1 MRAKYKTYA
10 RSVLVELRAYKKDN
24 KRSHFKDAFMKL
36 MPDIKAY
43 VSKNLKMAER
53 KGVIAKGSYQA
64 DDFINDLYLY
74 TYEHIDNISE
84 ATDFHSW
91 LYKQADELLN
101 DTFIYE
107 SLEESYIEDLEAL
120 SESEWQMLEEK
131 FTRDAD
137 GDLIMMEELDDPS
150 YPKVNYEAADFF
162 VEDQEAVLIER
173 LDDEISKERLYN
185 HVNIVLEKLP
195 VVAQSIFDLKTVRG
209 FELEEI
215 AKIKRMPLS
224 QVNELFKE
232 AQYQIK
238 KSIASRFLK

>member
-24 KRSHFKDAFMKL
+24 NRSYFKDAFMKL

-53 KGVIAKGSYQA
+53 KGVIVKGSYQA

-84 ATDFHSW
+84 ETDFHSW
-91 LYKQADELLN
+91 LFKQADELLN

-107 SLEESYIEDLEAL
+107 NLEESYTEELEGL
-120 SESEWQMLEEK
+120 SESEWQMLEKK

-150 YPKVNYEAADFF
+150 YPKVNYKAADFF
-162 VEDQEAVLIER
+162 VEDQEEVLIER
-173 LDDEISKERLYN
+173 LDEEISKERMHN
-185 HVNIVLEKLP
+185 HISIVLEKLP
-195 VVAQSIFDLKTVRG
+195 VLIQSIFDLKTARG
-209 FELEEI
+209 FDLEEI
-215 AKIKRMPLS
+215 AKIKRMQLS
-224 QVNELFKE
+224 RVNELFQE